1 MPIQLKS
8 LLRFL
13 LVTVW
18 VSTTLRFN
26 GCSGEKSALNPNSSP
41 DPLAVA
47 SNFITATDARMH
59 IDYLASDALMGRKTP
74 SPGLDSAAE
83 YIARQFRSFGLRAI
97 NGSYFHEFNL
107 YRISLGEPNMLKLIK
122 DGREKA
128 YEIKTDYMP
137 FDLTGN
143 NAAEAEVVFVGY
155 GITAPEYDYDDY
167 AGVDVKGKIVLAL
180 RHEPQENDSSSVFLG
195 RRVTEHG
202 QLRSKVR
209 NAIQHG
215 AVGFLLMND
224 PLNHSSMVPRGF
236 PWPSLYKE
244 LPDDALPLT
253 LSVSELR
260 KIPVVHIGPVVI
272 EDLLGSV
279 DSVKALEASID
290 RALHPKSFTISGAKV
305 YVQTTTVA
313 TALPTRN
320 VVGFLE
326 GSDRSLED
334 EIVVVGAHYDHVG
347 WMRSPGAGQDSIFN
361 GADDNASGTTGL
373 LEVAKAFAAGKMRPK
388 RSLLFIAFAGEE
400 LGLLGSQAYVRSPSF
415 PLEKTV
421 AMLNMDMIGR
431 NGPDTVSIGGTTRS
445 PDLVAVN
452 ERANK
457 QVGMTLMYDIEKD
470 FFRSDQASFA
480 QKKIPV
486 LFYHTGEHEDY
497 HKVSD
502 NPDKIDT
509 EKLSKIAR
517 LVFLTAWE
525 IAHSP
530 TKPAYVEPK

>member
-1 MPIQLKS
+1 MRRSSKLLPTALAIILALRLLGCTRATRS
-8 LLRFL
+8 LD
-13 LVTVW
+13 
-18 VSTTLRFN
+18 
-26 GCSGEKSALNPNSSP
+26 ANPHP

-47 SNFITATDARMH
+47 SSLITASDARTH

-97 NGSYFHEFNL
+97 NGSYFHDFNL
-107 YRISLGEPNMLKLIK
+107 YRISLGEPNVLKLIK
-122 DGREKA
+122 EGREKL

-143 NAAEAEVVFVGY
+143 NAAEAEVIFVGY

-167 AGVDVKGKIVLAL
+167 AGVDVKGKIALVL
-180 RHEPQENDSSSVFLG
+180 RHEPQEDDSSSVFLG

-215 AVGFLLMND
+215 ASGLLFMSD
-224 PLNHSSMVPRGF
+224 PLNHPSMAPRGF

-244 LPDDALPLT
+244 LPADALPLT
-253 LSVSELR
+253 LSVSDLR
-260 KIPVVHIGPVVI
+260 QIPVVHVGPAFI
-272 EDLLGSV
+272 ADLLGSV
-279 DSVKALEASID
+279 DSVKALQASID
-290 RALHPKSFTISGAKV
+290 STVHPNSFTISGAKV
-305 YVQTTTVA
+305 HVHTTTVA
-313 TALPTRN
+313 TPLPTRN

-326 GSDRSLED
+326 GSDRSLKD

-347 WMRSPGAGQDSIFN
+347 WMRSLVAGQDSIFN
-361 GADDNASGTTGL
+361 GADDNASGTTGV

-388 RSLLFIAFAGEE
+388 RSLLFITFAGEE
-400 LGLLGSQAYVRSPSF
+400 LGLLGSQAYVRSPTLT
-415 PLEKTV
+415 LEKTA

-445 PDLVAVN
+445 PDLVAIN

-457 QVGMTLMYDIEKD
+457 QVGLTLMYNIEKD

-486 LFYHTGEHEDY
+486 LFYHTGEHADY

-502 NPDKIDT
+502 NPEKIDT

-525 IAHSP
+525 IANVE
-530 TKPAYVEPK
+530 TRPAYIEPN